1 MPRQSKSEK
10 LSSAVNAIASGKNA
24 LETKSKKQTK
34 KTESETIEFKSVILG
49 IAYLCRHLELEQA
62 KIASRLEEEF
72 QVEISK
78 RFYLNNLIFIIIGWD
93 SSLSIFYK
101 SLFISLSV

>member
-34 KTESETIEFKSVILG
+34 K
-49 IAYLCRHLELEQA
+49 A
-62 KIASRLEEEF
+62 KC
-72 QVEISK
+72 SK
-78 RFYLNNLIFIIIGWD
+78 
-93 SSLSIFYK
+93 K
-101 SLFISLSV
+101 A